1 MSKVLRRRMVDELAK
16 KYQGVTNFVLVDYR
30 GMTGRQSV
38 ELRRDLREAGVR
50 LNVLKNS
57 VAVHTLAK
65 LGVKGLGEK
74 MLGMNALVY
83 GPDPVAMAK
92 KLVAFRDKAQ
102 KPVIKG
108 ALVDGQLFDA
118 KGVEALSKL
127 PGRLEL
133 LSQLL
138 GTLQGVTA
146 QFVSTLNEIPR
157 KFLGT
162 LKAIEEKQGEKK

>member
-1 MSKVLRRRMVDELAK
+1 MSKVMRRRMVDEMTARF
-16 KYQGVTNFVLVDYR
+16 QGVTNFVLIDYR

-38 ELRRDLREAGVR
+38 ELRRDLRKSGVR

-74 MLGMNALVY
+74 MLGMNALLY
-83 GPDPVAMAK
+83 GPDPVEMAK

-102 KPVIKG
+102 KPEIKA

-127 PGRLEL
+127 PGRQEL

-157 KFLGT
+157 KFVGT
-162 LKAIEEKQGEKK
+162 LKAIEEKGENK